1 MDTPIGADD
10 SEAVPPR
17 GRPFKKGQSG
27 NPGGGPK
34 WLKGVRESLK
44 GLTPL
49 ARKTLREVMKG
60 SEKDG
65 DRVAAARVVLE
76 YTVPKPKQ
84 THRVEGKGGDPLA
97 LMSAEALVA
106 FVTGKK
112 P

>member
-1 MDTPIGADD
+1 MAAAAD
-10 SEAVPPR
+10 SMPEQV
-17 GRPFKKGQSG
+17 GRPFKKGESG

-44 GLTPL
+44 SLTPL
-49 ARKTLREVMKG
+49 AAKTL
-60 SEKDG
+60 KDIMENTDAKDA
-65 DRVAAARVVLE
+65 DRAKAADVVLK
-76 YTVPKPKQ
+76 YTVPLPKQ